1 MRLILIKTQTN
12 KMKKVLAI
20 VTGVVFVGLVAC
32 GPSAEEQKK
41 MADQLQAAADS
52 AANALLQQAS
62 DAATAPSDST
72 AAPAD
77 TTKK

>member
-1 MRLILIKTQTN
+1 
-12 KMKKVLAI
+12 MKKLLAI

-32 GPSAEEQKK
+32 GPSAADQKK
-41 MADQLQAAADS
+41 MEDALKAAADS

-62 DAATAPSDST
+62 SAANDTTAKT
-72 AAPAD
+72 AVAAD

>member
-1 MRLILIKTQTN
+1 
-12 KMKKVLAI
+12 MKKVFAI
-20 VTGVVFVGLVAC
+20 VTGMIFAGLVAC

-52 AANALLQQAS
+52 AANALLQSAS
-62 DAATAPSDST
+62 NAATDT
-72 AAPAD
+72 AAVTAPMD